1 MYILGQF
8 VAFAA
13 IHGVGA
19 SVLRVPQQLAARQNA
34 SSSNACGVVSA
45 SAASALAT
53 ATNGMIP
60 ISKN

>member
-1 MYILGQF
+1 MYFLGQF

-19 SVLRVPQQLAARQNA
+19 SVLRVPQQLAARQNG

-45 SAASALAT
+45 SAASAIAT
-53 ATNGMIP
+53 APNGKTP
-60 ISKN
+60 